1 MKQKLTIH
9 WDKEGDFLELQFGKP
24 TTAYYKDAGDDLF
37 ERKDEETDEI
47 KGYAIFNVQKRKQ
60 GKDLVVTLPKSI
72 CYEETHSKE

>member
-37 ERKDEETDEI
+37 ERRDEETDEI

-60 GKDLVVTLPKSI
+60 KSPQDI
-72 CYEETHSKE
+72 EVNVPQASATS